1 MIPLL
6 SASANTII
14 LSNILKVGGADPPV
28 LNPSLQNLASFY
40 QNIASA
46 ALFLAAKV
54 EEQPQK
60 LEYVARVFYS
70 CINRDHPNIDPSSEV
85 SYLAMFNV
93 FMVKT

>member
-1 MIPLL
+1 VSP
-6 SASANTII
+6 
-14 LSNILKVGGADPPV
+14 
-28 LNPSLQNLASFY
+28 F

-70 CINRDHPNIDPSSEV
+70 CMNRDHPSIDPCSEV
-85 SYLAMFNV
+85 SGTTQTPLNKPM
-93 FMVKT
+93 MIGSI